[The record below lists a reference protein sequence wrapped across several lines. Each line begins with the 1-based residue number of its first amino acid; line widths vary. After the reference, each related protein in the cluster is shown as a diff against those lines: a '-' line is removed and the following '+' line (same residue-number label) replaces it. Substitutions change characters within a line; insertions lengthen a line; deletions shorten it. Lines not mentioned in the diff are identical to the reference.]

1 MKLILFKKSFVIALA
16 VILASGVILG
26 ICCGVAAKT
35 TLATAEKVIVIDAGH
50 GGIDAGV
57 RGKSTGV
64 KESDINLSISKKLM
78 GYFADAGFAV
88 VLTRKNNGGL
98 YGLSTSGFKMRD
110 MKKRKEIIEQNKA
123 DMVISIHQNFC
134 PIPTR
139 RGATVF
145 FDKASECGKSLA
157 DQIQSCTND
166 MPECVKKNTALAGD
180 YYMLKCTSNP
190 SVIVECGF
198 LSNPDDEKLLIS
210 EEYQDKI
217 AYAIF
222 KGAVK
227 YYA

>member
-134 PIPTR
+134 PSGAERRYFSTRRANAAKVLPTR
-139 RGATVF
+139 F
-145 FDKASECGKSLA
+145 KAVRTICP
-157 DQIQSCTND
+157 N
-166 MPECVKKNTALAGD
+166 ALRKTPR
-180 YYMLKCTSNP
+180 LREIIICSNARP
-190 SVIVECGF
+190 I
-198 LSNPDDEKLLIS
+198 LP
-210 EEYQDKI
+210 
-217 AYAIF
+217 
-222 KGAVK
+222 
-227 YYA
+227 